1 MHKDNLHL
9 SDYIPGYRLQQ
20 LVELALDEDLGRGDV
35 TTDFLVPADVRAK
48 ARLRS
53 RNKGVI
59 AGLDVASTV
68 FCTVDQRAAF
78 EGLVG
83 DGDVVASNQE
93 LALISGDARSLLRA
107 ERVALNFLQRLS
119 GIATLTSRY
128 VEAVRGTRARI
139 VDTRKTTP
147 GLRALEKYA
156 VRAGGGFN
164 HRRDLSDAVMIKDN
178 HIAVITSQGLSV
190 ADAVNEARES
200 LPHTLKIEIEVD
212 RLDQIPEALAARAD
226 IILLDNMTVPDLR
239 QAVSIID
246 GRALTEAS
254 GGVRLETIS
263 EIAATGVD
271 VISVGALT
279 HSAPAMD
286 IGFDFEIET
295 VGDPSSRQRA

>member
-1 MHKDNLHL
+1 MSKRNLRL
-9 SDYIPGYRLQQ
+9 FDYITEYRLQQ

-35 TTDFLVPADVRAK
+35 TSDFLVPPDVIVS

-53 RNKGVI
+53 RCKGVI
-59 AGLDVASTV
+59 AGIDIASTV
-68 FCTVDQRAAF
+68 FKTVDQRVDFAA
-78 EGLVG
+78 LVA
-83 DGDVVASNQE
+83 DGDAVASNQE

-119 GIATLTSRY
+119 GIATLTSSY
-128 VEAVRGTRARI
+128 VEALRGTRARI

-147 GLRALEKYA
+147 GLRPLEKYA

-178 HIAVITSQGLSV
+178 HIAVINSQGLSL
-190 ADAVNEARES
+190 AAAVKEARKS

-212 RLDQIPEALAARAD
+212 RLDQIPEALAAGAD
-226 IILLDNMTVPDLR
+226 IILLDNMTAPDLR
-239 QAVSIID
+239 QAVSMID

-286 IGFDFEIET
+286 IGLDFEIET
-295 VGDPSSRQRA
+295 VEDPSSRQRG